1 MLCPK
6 KENLTTVILSISI
19 NVLETLLSLLISE
32 AEITVTENGILW
44 ITLP

>member
-6 KENLTTVILSISI
+6 KENLTTVILSI